1 MTVELVGWLLDL
13 YADPQGDIAL
23 WLLAEDGQRLRLRQ
37 AFPVTF
43 YAAGEPEQLRQLWRF
58 LQQQPTPVT
67 LSRQRRRDL
76 FQAEPLPVLACQ
88 VAHPAAQ
95 TRLFY
100 EVSQRFPELTYYD
113 ADINLTLR
121 HAARYG
127 TFPLARCRVQA
138 DEAGRVCALEVLD
151 SPWELDPLLPA
162 LRAYETETA
171 RPQLR
176 IWDMSP
182 EGEPNRSQPAAL
194 RIRFELAGDR
204 IRRFDFRLP
213 LDDLRQAIQTLNWWL
228 KRYDPDLILT
238 DWGDTWMLPMLIEAA
253 AQFGLPLNLSRDPA
267 RTTAYR
273 DERSYFSYG
282 RIVYRGGQ
290 VTLFGRWHIDRHNA
304 MMWSDYALDGVLEN
318 ARVTAL
324 PVQEAARL
332 SPGTGISAMQ
342 IRNALEHD
350 ILVPWRKQQ
359 VEQEKSALDLIH
371 ADMGGL
377 VYQPVTGVHGSVGA
391 LDFISMYP
399 SIMVRGSISPETVD
413 HDPLVAPPDP
423 EGLIPRTLAPLL
435 EKRISLKTRQSGRG
449 LNVRRQSDKARSSAL
464 KWLLVVCFGYLGF
477 KNARFGRIEAHEA
490 VTRYGRE
497 ALLRAKDAAEDLG
510 FEVLHMYVDAL
521 WLRKPGAEQPE
532 DFEPVLLEIAR
543 RTGLPISIDGVYRW
557 VAFLPSC
564 VDPRVPVPNRYFG
577 AFQDGSIKVR
587 GLMCRRS
594 DVPAW
599 VSQLQMEMIA
609 EFAKAEGVAQLPD
622 HLPAARRCLERRLA
636 DLRAGRVP
644 LEDLLVSQRLSR
656 ELDRYRTPSPAA
668 RAAQQLAAAGRSVR
682 PGQRVR
688 FLHLLGQPDVHAWDL
703 PTPVDPRRIDRAR
716 YQELARRA
724 AEEVLGGLQLI
735 ETPTLFG
742 TTRTGGLQIC

>member
-1 MTVELVGWLLDL
+1 MTVELTGWLLDL
-13 YADPQGDIAL
+13 YADSQKDICL
-23 WLLAEDGQRLRLRQ
+23 WLVGENGERYPLRQ

-43 YAAGEPEQLRQLWRF
+43 YAAGDPAQLRQLWQF
-58 LQQQPTPVT
+58 LSQQPVPVE
-67 LSRQRRRDL
+67 LNRQQRRDL

-95 TRLFY
+95 ARLFRQ
-100 EVSQRFPELTYYD
+100 VSERFPDLTYYD
-113 ADINLTLR
+113 ADLNLTLR

-138 DEAGRVCALEVLD
+138 DETGRVSAIEVLD
-151 SPWELDPLLPA
+151 SPWELDPALPA
-162 LRAYETETA
+162 LRPYEAETG

-176 IWDMSP
+176 IWEMSP
-182 EGEPNRSQPAAL
+182 EGEPDRSQPAAL
-194 RIRFELAGDR
+194 RIRFELAGER
-204 IRRFDFRLP
+204 IQRFDLRLA
-213 LDDLRQAIQTLNWWL
+213 LGDMRQAIQTLNWWL
-228 KRYDPDLILT
+228 SRYDPDLILT
-238 DWGDTWMLPMLIEAA
+238 DWGDTWMLPMLIEQA
-253 AQFGLPLNLSRDPA
+253 AQLRLPLNLSRDPE
-267 RTTAYR
+267 RTTAFR

-377 VYQPVTGVHGSVGA
+377 VYQPTTGVHGPVGA

-399 SIMVRGSISPETVD
+399 SIMVRGSISPEMID
-413 HDPLVAPPDP
+413 NDPLEAPPDP

-435 EKRISLKTRQSGRG
+435 NKRVALKTRLVERPLASQ
-449 LNVRRQSDKARSSAL
+449 RQSDKARSSAL

-497 ALLRAKDAAEDLG
+497 ALL
-510 FEVLHMYVDAL
+510 
-521 WLRKPGAEQPE
+521 
-532 DFEPVLLEIAR
+532 
-543 RTGLPISIDGVYRW
+543 
-557 VAFLPSC
+557 
-564 VDPRVPVPNRYFG
+564 
-577 AFQDGSIKVR
+577 
-587 GLMCRRS
+587 
-594 DVPAW
+594 
-599 VSQLQMEMIA
+599 
-609 EFAKAEGVAQLPD
+609 
-622 HLPAARRCLERRLA
+622 
-636 DLRAGRVP
+636 
-644 LEDLLVSQRLSR
+644 
-656 ELDRYRTPSPAA
+656 
-668 RAAQQLAAAGRSVR
+668 
-682 PGQRVR
+682 
-688 FLHLLGQPDVHAWDL
+688 
-703 PTPVDPRRIDRAR
+703 
-716 YQELARRA
+716 
-724 AEEVLGGLQLI
+724 
-735 ETPTLFG
+735 
-742 TTRTGGLQIC
+742 

>member
-1 MTVELVGWLLDL
+1 MTVELAGWLLDL
-13 YADPQGDIAL
+13 YADPQGDIGL
-23 WLLAEDGQRLRLRQ
+23 WLIGENGQRHHLRQ
-37 AFPVTF
+37 SFPVTF
-43 YAAGEPEQLRQLWRF
+43 YAAGEPEQLRQLWCF
-58 LQQQPTPVT
+58 LQQQSAPVT
-67 LSRQRRRDL
+67 LSRQQRRDL
-76 FQAEPLPVLACQ
+76 FQSEPLPVLACQ

-100 EVSQRFPELTYYD
+100 QVSRRFPELTYYD

-138 DEAGRVCALEVLD
+138 DEAGRVSALQVLD
-151 SPWELDPLLPA
+151 SPWELDPALPA

-176 IWDMSP
+176 IWEMSP

-204 IRRFDFRLP
+204 IRRFDLRLA
-213 LDDLRQAIQTLNWWL
+213 LGDLRQAIQTLNWWL

-253 AQFGLPLNLSRDPA
+253 GQFGLPLNLSRDPA

-377 VYQPVTGVHGSVGA
+377 VYQPVTGVHGPVGA

-413 HDPLVAPPDP
+413 NDPLEAPPDP

-435 EKRISLKTRQSGRG
+435 EKRVSLKTRQIERA
-449 LNVRRQSDKARSSAL
+449 LAAQRRSDKARASAL

-497 ALLRAKDAAEDLG
+497 ALLRAKDTAEDLG

-521 WLRKPGAEQPE
+521 WLQKPGAAQPA
-532 DFEPVLLEIAR
+532 DFQPVLMEIAR

-557 VAFLPSC
+557 VAFLPSS

-587 GLMCRRS
+587 GLMSRRS

-599 VSQLQMEMIA
+599 VAQLQMEMIA
-609 EFAKAEGVAQLPD
+609 EFAKAESVDQLPD
-622 HLPAARRCLERRLA
+622 YLPAARRCLARRLG

-644 LEDLLVSQRLSR
+644 LEELLVSQRLSR

-703 PTPVDPRRIDRAR
+703 PTPIDPRRVDRAR

-742 TTRTGGLQIC
+742 PTSGGGLQIC